1 MKNLLSVGLLTITI
15 IVTAGIGIKVI
26 RIENN
31 KVVTEIVDK
40 KIDLAKSRFQ
50 ENPVTATILITCF
63 VGSVGIWIFAIKM
76 HRRFTDE
83 VGDLKAKNR
92 EQKVTISYLQR
103 QVKELV
109 GMLLEYE
116 KLLHMR
122 QPKEVEQTQTQT
134 LIPVQAPVETLHPA
148 SKSAAK
154 KATQKV
160 AVAV

>member
-26 RIENN
+26 RIENT

-63 VGSVGIWIFAIKM
+63 LGSVGIWIFAIKM

-83 VGDLKAKNR
+83 VGDLKAENR

-122 QPKEVEQTQTQT
+122 QPKEVEQTQTQP
-134 LIPVQAPVETLHPA
+134 LIPQAPVETLHPA